1 MFIFETALSASKKG
15 IFLLILHSMRAK
27 SAITVAL
34 SLLILM
40 LHLSSNA
47 QDSAMIRKNPP
58 KERFI
63 DKLFT
68 GGNLGAQFGT
78 VTFIDV
84 SPLLGYRITDKISAG
99 IGATYQ
105 YYHYKDKFYDF
116 ETNVYGGRVFGRY
129 LFNEF
134 LFGHGEYEYLNLE
147 AFDFKRRRV
156 DVGSL
161 LVGGGYIQRIGERSA
176 VIAMILY
183 NFTES
188 VYTPYSNPIIR
199 VGFNIGF

>member
-1 MFIFETALSASKKG
+1 
-15 IFLLILHSMRAK
+15 MRAK
-27 SAITVAL
+27 SFQIALLAVIL
-34 SLLILM
+34 SLITFAGK
-40 LHLSSNA
+40 A
-47 QDSAMIRKNPP
+47 QDSTMLRKHPP

-84 SPLLGYRITDKISAG
+84 SPLLGYKVTDKIGVG

-105 YYHYKDKFYDF
+105 YYHYRDKYYDF

-129 LFNEF
+129 LFTDY
-134 LFGHGEYEYLNLE
+134 LFAHVEYEYLNLE
-147 AFDFKRRRV
+147 AFDFNRRRV
-156 DVGSL
+156 DVESL
-161 LVGGGYIQRIGERSA
+161 LAGGGYVQRVSDNVSI
-176 VIAMILY
+176 VAMLLY

-188 VYTPYSNPIIR
+188 VYTPYTNPIIR
-199 VGFNIGF
+199 VGVNIGF

>member
-1 MFIFETALSASKKG
+1 MKVKSFI
-15 IFLLILHSMRAK
+15 
-27 SAITVAL
+27 ITVLAGFF
-34 SLLILM
+34 SLV
-40 LHLSSNA
+40 SFAGKA
-47 QDSAMIRKNPP
+47 QDSTMIRKHPP

-63 DKLFT
+63 DRMFT

-78 VTFIDV
+78 ITFIDV
-84 SPLLGYRITDKISAG
+84 SPLLGYKITDKLAAG
-99 IGATYQ
+99 VGATYQ
-105 YYHYKDKFYDF
+105 YYHYKDKYYDF

-129 LFNEF
+129 LFTDY
-134 LFGHGEYEYLNLE
+134 LFGHVEYEYLNLE

-161 LVGGGYIQRIGERSA
+161 LAGGGYIQRIGDHA
-176 VIAMILY
+176 AIVAMILY

-199 VGFNIGF
+199 VGVNIGF